1 MFDFKNIYDFVE
13 IGTCDFD
20 TQVHKACGNIR
31 GISVEPLKYYFDRLP
46 VKKGCVKENLA
57 VSNTRGTMNI
67 SYVSKTDIMS
77 HNLPLWVSGC
87 NCIGK
92 SHPTVEKLLD
102 ERGLKHLIKT
112 TPVKVITY
120 EDLMKMYNVDGVNF
134 LKIDTEGHDPVILES
149 MMEYCDKYPECY
161 PVQIKFETNGLND
174 KQKEKSVLDELN
186 KKGYVIV
193 SQGADT
199 VLKLDRLLPR

>member
-1 MFDFKNIYDFVE
+1 
-13 IGTCDFD
+13 
-20 TQVHKACGNIR
+20 
-31 GISVEPLKYYFDRLP
+31 
-46 VKKGCVKENLA
+46 
-57 VSNTRGTMNI
+57 
-67 SYVSKTDIMS
+67 
-77 HNLPLWVSGC
+77 
-87 NCIGK
+87 
-92 SHPTVEKLLD
+92 
-102 ERGLKHLIKT
+102 
-112 TPVKVITY
+112 
-120 EDLMKMYNVDGVNF
+120 MKMYNVDGVNF